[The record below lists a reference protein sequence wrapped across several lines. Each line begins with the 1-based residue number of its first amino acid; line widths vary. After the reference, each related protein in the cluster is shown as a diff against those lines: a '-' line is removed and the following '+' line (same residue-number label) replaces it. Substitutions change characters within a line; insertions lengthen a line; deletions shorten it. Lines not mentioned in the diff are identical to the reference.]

1 MTSSVNDPHAAVS
14 AIDRISELF
23 KDIVRNKLHHHF
35 VRIGGRLYVAM
46 RSWSFEE
53 LLALCMHSLRF
64 YCQKDLF
71 VMERSID
78 MLADLGFICIRAK
91 NGHSN
96 TSIGSPPP
104 SAAEFGRRLDVIQT
118 HLDQLAADARSQ
130 FADKGSTE
138 RRVIEE
144 ALERA
149 RDLMRDDQS
158 RYLIPRQSGMISLA

>member
-1 MTSSVNDPHAAVS
+1 
-14 AIDRISELF
+14 
-23 KDIVRNKLHHHF
+23 
-35 VRIGGRLYVAM
+35 M

-78 MLADLGFICIRAK
+78 MLADLGFMCIQGTTGR
-91 NGHSN
+91 S
-96 TSIGSPPP
+96 SVPIGPSGASPQ
-104 SAAEFGRRLDVIQT
+104 EMKRRFDVIQT
-118 HLDQLAADARSQ
+118 HLDQLAADARSRY
-130 FADKGSTE
+130 AHKGSTE